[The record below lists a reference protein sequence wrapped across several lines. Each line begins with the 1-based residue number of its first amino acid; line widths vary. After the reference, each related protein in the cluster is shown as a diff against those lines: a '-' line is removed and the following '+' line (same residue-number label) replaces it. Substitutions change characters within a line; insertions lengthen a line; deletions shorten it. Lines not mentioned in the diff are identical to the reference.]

1 MPLLTPA
8 SLAAAYDFLC
18 LTPPFDRWKLPH
30 STSGEIGF
38 RVGRDP
44 ALRGWF
50 RSYRKGDRNQPTI
63 VISSGVIGHTDS
75 LFPTMA
81 HEMLHYYEF
90 REGLETEG
98 EHSALFKRLAKRICT
113 IHGFD
118 PLMF

>member
-30 STSGEIGF
+30 SQSGEIGF

-50 RSYRKGDRNQPTI
+50 TSYRKAGRMIPTI
-63 VISSGVIGHTDS
+63 VISAGVIGHTDN
-75 LFPTMA
+75 LITTMA
-81 HEMLHYYEF
+81 HEMIHYYEWIN
-90 REGLETEG
+90 GTG
-98 EHSALFKRLAKRICT
+98 QNSEHSANFKRLAKRVCQ